1 MIADNIWRLAM
12 RNLPHNFTRVQIDG
26 GNGRVR
32 WFDQWQPL
40 HGKRNVTAIAA
51 SSARRSRGARREWR
65 IRAGVLT
72 RASPHARL
80 LAGRPGD
87 IVHIRNFFRRFH
99 QADRRETGIARER
112 IHDVSFRI
120 VRSTWPVRPAARGPE
135 RERGERSIQLALHRR
150 REHWPDFVFRNNC
163 QGLIAQRGCEVNQV
177 VDGDTVAGVSGRL
190 RRKWLG
196 SRIPFARDITFF
208 DWPLHDWPHRL
219 ASDAIEYIEEA
230 LFGGLRHGFY
240 GAAIHID
247 IRQNGRR

>member
-87 IVHIRNFFRRFH
+87 
-99 QADRRETGIARER
+99 
-112 IHDVSFRI
+112 
-120 VRSTWPVRPAARGPE
+120 RGPE

-240 GAAIHID
+240 GAAI
-247 IRQNGRR
+247 